1 MKNNPRMTLLR
12 TVFMFCWTK
21 GVSIVYTVGTGICK
35 AAGET
40 VPLDYIV
47 PRF

>member
-1 MKNNPRMTLLR
+1 MTLLR

-21 GVSIVYTVGTGICK
+21 GVSIVYTVGTEICKAAGEK